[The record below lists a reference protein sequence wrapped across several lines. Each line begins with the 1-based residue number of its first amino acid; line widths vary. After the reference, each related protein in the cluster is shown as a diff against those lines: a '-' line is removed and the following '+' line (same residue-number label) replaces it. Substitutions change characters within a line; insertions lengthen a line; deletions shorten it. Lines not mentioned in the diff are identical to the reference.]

1 MEYIEEI
8 KSKLVIDMVTSLCD
22 SEIERSLKDTVLG
35 HRLIP
40 LTKKYRDEKKLKY
53 SDISNRIEVY
63 KLTY

>member
-8 KSKLVIDMVTSLCD
+8 KNKLVVERATSLCD
-22 SEIERSLKDTVLG
+22 SEIERCLKDTVLG
-35 HRLIP
+35 HRLVP

-53 SDISNRIEVY
+53 SDISESIEIY